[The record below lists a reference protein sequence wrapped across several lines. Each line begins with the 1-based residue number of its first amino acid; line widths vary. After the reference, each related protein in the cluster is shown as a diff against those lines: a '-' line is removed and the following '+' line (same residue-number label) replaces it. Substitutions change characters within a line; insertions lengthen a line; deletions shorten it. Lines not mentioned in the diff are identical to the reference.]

1 MTVDLNSTTATNGEV
16 NEGDRFVG
24 GIENLVTGSGDDL
37 LVGND
42 GDNNLIS
49 RGGNDILLGGR
60 GKDAVIGGDGDD
72 IVSGN
77 TLSVAF
83 NEVNADGVRDFI
95 GGQDGNDTC
104 VRSPQDSDSAT
115 ECETTIDDD

>member
-1 MTVDLNSTTATNGEV
+1 MA
-16 NEGDRFVG
+16 
-24 GIENLVTGSGDDL
+24 TGSGNDL

-49 RGGNDILLGGR
+49 RGGNDVILGGR
-60 GKDAVIGGDGDD
+60 GQDAVIGGDGDD
-72 IVSGN
+72 VLSGN
-77 TLSVAF
+77 TLSIVS

-104 VRSPQDSDSAT
+104 VRSPQDSDSVT
-115 ECETTIDDD
+115 ECETTINDD